1 MAKRVFLIVLDSFG
15 IGYAPDAE
23 LFGDVGANTL
33 ASVRKSERFAVP
45 NMEKLGLF
53 HIDGV
58 REESGSGLQERGVPA
73 GAYGRLRELSMG
85 KDTTVGHWELSGI
98 VSENPLPTYPDGF
111 PEEIIGP
118 FEKAVGRKVLCNK
131 PYSGTDVIRDYG
143 EEQMRTGGL
152 IVYTSADS
160 VFQIA
165 AHESVIPPEQL
176 YKYCRIA
183 RKLLTGANGVG
194 RVIARPFTGEKGKF
208 VRTARRHDFSLEP
221 PGKTVLDRV
230 CEAGMDTISVGK
242 IRDIFAGRGI
252 RKAVSTGDNREGM
265 QETKNLQNQDFHGF
279 CFVNLV
285 DFDMKYGHRRDVD
298 GYAGALSEFDRW
310 LGGFLTEMKPDDV
323 LMITADHGCDPG
335 FSGTDHTREY
345 VPLLIYGA
353 EVEPENLGTK
363 EFGLAAGKV
372 LEFLGLP
379 QEGTNEQSIDGSG
392 IYTV

>member
-1 MAKRVFLIVLDSFG
+1 MHRMQSFLAMWGQIRWLRSESQSALQCQIWKSWIVP
-15 IGYAPDAE
+15 Y
-23 LFGDVGANTL
+23 
-33 ASVRKSERFAVP
+33 RWSERR
-45 NMEKLGLF
+45 
-53 HIDGV
+53 V
-58 REESGSGLQERGVPA
+58 RIRPA
-73 GAYGRLRELSMG
+73 GTGRSGRCLRQTPGIIHG
-85 KDTTVGHWELSGI
+85 KRYDGRPLGASGI